1 MPRVIDVVEYT
12 DATGMEIVHKVPED
26 GQADIRWG
34 AQLIVRESQAAVF
47 FRDGKALDVFS
58 PGRYTLTTGNL
69 PLLTSFLK
77 LASAGKTPFQAE
89 VYFVNQKVFSDLKW
103 GTKEPIVFRDAELSM
118 VRLRAFGTYAV
129 RITDPQLFVN
139 TLAGTQG
146 LYTTDTLGSYIKG
159 IIISRLND
167 LLGSVMKTILDL
179 GSKYDEL
186 SSALKL
192 KVKDDFAEYGV
203 DLKDF
208 FVQAITPPEDVQ
220 KMIDERTGMGAVG
233 DLRKFMQ
240 YKTAKAIGDM
250 ATNPGGASSDAM
262 GMGAG
267 FGVGMMIPGMIKEA
281 VSQSQTGTGTQSA
294 PAGAV
299 NVNCPKC
306 NAEVPQGA
314 KFCLN
319 CGEKLVSSLCPN
331 CKNELPSGGKFC
343 SSCGTKLS

>member
-1 MPRVIDVVEYT
+1 MPGLIDVIEYS
-12 DATGMEIVHKVPED
+12 DPTGMEIVHKVPED

-34 AQLIVRESQAAVF
+34 AQLIVRESQSAVF

-77 LASAGKTPFQAE
+77 LVSAGKTPFQAE
-89 VYFVNQKVFSDLKW
+89 VYFVNQKVFPDLKW

-129 RITDPQLFVN
+129 RIVDPQLFVN

-146 LYTTDTLGSYIKG
+146 LYTTETLGSYLKG
-159 IIISRLND
+159 IIVSRLND
-167 LLGSVMKTILDL
+167 LMGSVMKTILDL

-186 SSALKL
+186 GSALKL

-208 FVQAITPPEDVQ
+208 FVQAITPPDDVQ
-220 KMIDERTGMGAVG
+220 KMIDERTSMGAVG
-233 DLRKFMQ
+233 DMGKFMQ

-250 ATNPGGASSDAM
+250 AANPGGASSDAM

-267 FGVGMMIPGMIKEA
+267 FGVGMMIPGMVKEA
-281 VSQSQTGTGTQSA
+281 MSQPQSSAGTQAA
-294 PAGAV
+294 PAAAV

-306 NAEVPQGA
+306 NAGIPQGSR
-314 KFCLN
+314 FCLN
-319 CGEKLVSSLCPN
+319 CGQAIGAVLCPN
-331 CKNELPSGGKFC
+331 CKAELPPGAKFC
-343 SSCGTKLS
+343 SACGTKIS

>member
-1 MPRVIDVVEYT
+1 MPRVIDVIEYS
-12 DATGMEIVHKVPED
+12 DPTGMEIVHKVPED

-47 FRDGKALDVFS
+47 FRDGKALDIFS

-69 PLLTSFLK
+69 PLFTSFLK

-129 RITDPQLFVN
+129 RIVDPQLFVN

-146 LYTTDTLGSYIKG
+146 LYTTETLGSYLKG
-159 IIISRLND
+159 IIVSRLND
-167 LLGSVMKTILDL
+167 LLGTVMKTILDL

-186 SSALKL
+186 SAALKL

-220 KMIDERTGMGAVG
+220 KMIDERTSMGAVG
-233 DLRKFMQ
+233 DMGKFMQ

-250 ATNPGGASSDAM
+250 ATNTGGASSDAM

-267 FGVGMMIPGMIKEA
+267 FGVGMMIPGMVKEA
-281 VSQSQTGTGTQSA
+281 MSQQPAGAGTQAA

-299 NVNCPKC
+299 KINCPKC
-306 NAEVPQGA
+306 KAEITQGS

-319 CGEKLVSSLCPN
+319 CGEKVGASLCPN
-331 CKNELPSGGKFC
+331 CKAELPVSAKFC
-343 SSCGTKLS
+343 SSCGTKIS